1 VTTLR
6 ETVQS
11 WKQDKL
17 LRRVVGN
24 SSYLFASNSIGA
36 VLSIIT
42 AGLLGVRDF
51 GVLGII
57 TSFVVNI
64 NRLFSFRMSDVVVK
78 YLGEALARQEK
89 DRAAAVVKAAGL
101 VEAVTS
107 LAAFGILVLLAPL
120 GAKYIAKD
128 PMTTSLFILFGV
140 IILAN
145 ITTETS
151 TGILRVTNHFRS
163 LALINLLQS
172 VLVAG
177 LIVLAAVRGG
187 SLKEVMWA
195 YLIGKVI
202 LGIGPILTALYWI
215 PRTLGKDWWKAG
227 FSHLPPW
234 KEFLRFAVSTNFS
247 GTINIFARDSEV
259 QWIGFFFGPAAAGY
273 FKVALA
279 LIGLIILPIDPF
291 IATTYP
297 EITRAYAAHQW
308 ERLHS
313 LIKRVTLISLAWTGS
328 IAVGLFFVG
337 RQVLFSNWVIFGHT
351 FHIYKPEYLPAY
363 TVLMVILAGYG
374 FANTLFWNRSLLLAQ
389 GKADEALWIAFIAML
404 AKVGLALLI
413 LPHTPYLAEAFILSG
428 YFIISVGLQTWRGL
442 SLVKRQAVKEPSL
455 LPDPESRDPS
465 PVPRARTGTT
475 PLEPGSPRWN
485 RDYLAPSRK
494 RFGMISGN
502 RDYLAGIAPT
512 LSRGNG
518 TTRPVPPLVRQPE
531 KGCRTQVR
539 KGFSGFT
546 SPGVNRWDWLAIVIF
561 IVYAGWYFLGR
572 LEANYPVVILS
583 GDGGNIASY
592 AAALDHPDWF
602 KNDPALGDS
611 NNIGIYATIHIPLI
625 RALNRLT
632 GDYGLAYTWLVF
644 PETFLQLLGFYI
656 LGRVL
661 FKNRFWSFLLA
672 FLTAMMVIN
681 IGLGEIWGVWRDA
694 LPRVTFQSVLPFL
707 LALVLV
713 WKDHPGRWPWLMVIA
728 GLLVYLHPISA
739 PAWGFA
745 VWLSLW
751 LLQPKGWTWRR
762 RVLVM
767 AGLGILFVIPV
778 IPYAIKYLSY
788 NLRGQAADYT
798 TVMTVLQTYSPAN
811 LLNAPAAL
819 GIFMWNMTR
828 SLLLPVAL
836 VGFVITW
843 LVNKDDLTPVKVV
856 LLWAAG
862 IFIISI
868 LVPSVERMVEQQ
880 LHILPL
886 ETELVRCLRY
896 LVPLLLL
903 FWLWPLAAL
912 APRLANPH
920 ARRAL
925 ISLGIILFGFWAAT
939 NRPDVSAMLRVVT
952 CISKA
957 RLICVSDRPI
967 DELISTLRSQTQPGE
982 GVLFFN
988 QDPAITSQTLSVRYA
1003 ALRPLVYTF
1012 RDSGILGY
1020 ADRSALPV
1028 WLETTERWES
1038 LQAMTDPRER
1048 LDRLIPLALSLKADY
1063 LVIDFELAPEIL
1075 ANLPVTVMMQNEGF
1089 ILLELH

>member
-1 VTTLR
+1 VTSLR

-24 SSYLFASNSIGA
+24 SSYLFASNAIGA
-36 VLSIIT
+36 VLSIVT

-78 YLGEALARQEK
+78 YMGEALAREEK

-101 VEAVTS
+101 VETVTS

-151 TGILRVTNHFRS
+151 TGVLRVTNHFRS
-163 LALINLLQS
+163 LAFINLLQS
-172 VLVAG
+172 ILVAG
-177 LIVLAAVRGG
+177 LIVVAAVRGG
-187 SLKEVMWA
+187 SLIEVMWA

-215 PRTLGKDWWKAG
+215 PRTLGKDWWKAS

-234 KEFLRFAVSTNFS
+234 KEFFRFAVSTNFS

-259 QWIGFFFGPAAAGY
+259 QWIGFFFGPAVAGS

-279 LIGLIILPIDPF
+279 LIGLIIMPIDPF

-297 EITRAYAAHQW
+297 EITRAYATRQW
-308 ERLHS
+308 ERLRS
-313 LIKRVTLISLAWTGS
+313 LIKRVTVISFAWTGAV
-328 IAVGLFFVG
+328 AVGLFLVG
-337 RQVLFSNWVIFGHT
+337 RQVLFSNWVVFGHT
-351 FHIYKPEYLPAY
+351 LHIYKPEYLPAY
-363 TVLMVILAGYG
+363 PILLVILAGYG
-374 FANTLFWNRSLLLAQ
+374 FANILFWNRSLLLAQ
-389 GKADEALWIAFIAML
+389 GKADDALWIAFFAML

-413 LPHTPYLAEAFILSG
+413 LPHAPYLAEAFILSG
-428 YFIISVGLQTWRGL
+428 YFIVSVGLQTWRGL
-442 SLVKRQAVKEPSL
+442 SLVKRQAVKEPSP
-455 LPDPESRDPS
+455 LPDLE
-465 PVPRARTGTT
+465 PVH
-475 PLEPGSPRWN
+475 PLE
-485 RDYLAPSRK
+485 
-494 RFGMISGN
+494 
-502 RDYLAGIAPT
+502 
-512 LSRGNG
+512 
-518 TTRPVPPLVRQPE
+518 RQLE
-531 KGCRTQVR
+531 KGPHDSLRR
-539 KGFSGFT
+539 LKSGFA

-561 IVYAGWYFLGR
+561 VAYAGWYFLGR

-625 RALNRLT
+625 RALARLT

-661 FKNRFWSFLLA
+661 FKNRFWAFLLA

-707 LALVLV
+707 LALVLI
-713 WKDHPGRWPWLMVIA
+713 WKDRPGRWPWLMVFA
-728 GLLVYLHPISA
+728 GLLVYVHPISA

-751 LLQPKGWTWRR
+751 LLQPKGWNWRR
-762 RVLVM
+762 RMLVM
-767 AGLGILFVIPV
+767 AGLGVLFLIPLT
-778 IPYAIKYLSY
+778 PFAINYLSY
-788 NLRGQAADYT
+788 NVRGQAANYT

-819 GIFMWNMTR
+819 GTFLWNMTR

-836 VGFVITW
+836 VGFVVTW
-843 LVNKDDLTPVKVV
+843 LIKKDDRTPVKVV
-856 LLWAAG
+856 MLWAAG

-868 LVPSVERMVEQQ
+868 LVPSVERMVERW

-896 LVPLLLL
+896 FVPLLLL
-903 FWLWPLAAL
+903 FWLWPLAEL
-912 APRLANPH
+912 APRVVNLQ
-920 ARRAL
+920 ARRAV
-925 ISLGIILFGFWAAT
+925 IALGIVLFGFWAAT
-939 NRPDVSAMLRVVT
+939 NRPDVSAMLRVIT

-957 RLICVSDRPI
+957 RLICVSNRPI
-967 DELISTLRSQTQPGE
+967 DELIATLRTQTQPGE

-988 QDPAITSQTLSVRYA
+988 QDPATTSQTLSVRYA
-1003 ALRPLVYTF
+1003 ALRPMVYTS

-1020 ADRSALPV
+1020 ADRSALPA
-1028 WLETTERWES
+1028 WLETTELWES
-1038 LQAMTDPRER
+1038 LRAITDPQER
-1048 LDRLIPLALSLKADY
+1048 LEGLVPLAVSLKADY
-1063 LVIDFELAPEIL
+1063 LVIDFEVAPEIL
-1075 ANLPVTVMMQNEGF
+1075 ASLPVIVVMQNDGY
-1089 ILLELH
+1089 ILLKLR

>member
-1 VTTLR
+1 MTSLR

-24 SSYLFASNSIGA
+24 SSYLFASNAIGA
-36 VLSIIT
+36 VLSIVT

-78 YLGEALARQEK
+78 YMGEALAREEK

-101 VEAVTS
+101 VETVTS

-151 TGILRVTNHFRS
+151 TGVLRVTNHFRS
-163 LALINLLQS
+163 LAFINLLQS
-172 VLVAG
+172 ILVAG
-177 LIVLAAVRGG
+177 LIVVAAVRGG
-187 SLKEVMWA
+187 SLIEVMWA

-215 PRTLGKDWWKAG
+215 PRTLGKDWWKAS

-234 KEFLRFAVSTNFS
+234 KEFFRFAVSTNFS

-259 QWIGFFFGPAAAGY
+259 QWIGFFFGPAVAGS

-279 LIGLIILPIDPF
+279 LIGLIIMPIDPF

-297 EITRAYAAHQW
+297 EITRAYATRQW
-308 ERLHS
+308 ERLRS
-313 LIKRVTLISLAWTGS
+313 LIKRVTVISFAWTGAV
-328 IAVGLFFVG
+328 AVGLFLVG
-337 RQVLFSNWVIFGHT
+337 RQVLFSNWVVFGHT
-351 FHIYKPEYLPAY
+351 LHIYKPEYLPAY
-363 TVLMVILAGYG
+363 PILLVILAGYG
-374 FANTLFWNRSLLLAQ
+374 FANILFWNRSLLLAQ
-389 GKADEALWIAFIAML
+389 GKADDALWIAFFAML

-413 LPHTPYLAEAFILSG
+413 LPHAPYLAEAFILSG
-428 YFIISVGLQTWRGL
+428 YFIVSVGLQTWRGL
-442 SLVKRQAVKEPSL
+442 SLVKRQAVKEPSP
-455 LPDPESRDPS
+455 LPDLE
-465 PVPRARTGTT
+465 PVH
-475 PLEPGSPRWN
+475 PLE
-485 RDYLAPSRK
+485 
-494 RFGMISGN
+494 
-502 RDYLAGIAPT
+502 
-512 LSRGNG
+512 
-518 TTRPVPPLVRQPE
+518 RQLE
-531 KGCRTQVR
+531 KGPHDSLRR
-539 KGFSGFT
+539 LKSGFA

-561 IVYAGWYFLGR
+561 VAYAGWYFLGR

-625 RALNRLT
+625 RALARLT

-661 FKNRFWSFLLA
+661 FKNRFWAFLLA

-707 LALVLV
+707 LALVLI
-713 WKDHPGRWPWLMVIA
+713 WKDRPGRWPWLMVFA
-728 GLLVYLHPISA
+728 GLLVYVHPISA

-751 LLQPKGWTWRR
+751 LLQPKGWNWRR
-762 RVLVM
+762 RMLVM
-767 AGLGILFVIPV
+767 AGLGVLFLIPLT
-778 IPYAIKYLSY
+778 PFAINYLSY
-788 NLRGQAADYT
+788 NVRGQAANYT

-819 GIFMWNMTR
+819 GTFLWNMTR

-836 VGFVITW
+836 VGFVVTW
-843 LVNKDDLTPVKVV
+843 LIKKDDRTPVKVV
-856 LLWAAG
+856 MLWAAG

-868 LVPSVERMVEQQ
+868 LVPSVERMVERW

-896 LVPLLLL
+896 FVPLLLL
-903 FWLWPLAAL
+903 FWLWPLAEL
-912 APRLANPH
+912 APRVVNLQ
-920 ARRAL
+920 ARRAV
-925 ISLGIILFGFWAAT
+925 IALGIVLFGFWAAT
-939 NRPDVSAMLRVVT
+939 NRPDVSAMLRVIT

-957 RLICVSDRPI
+957 RLICVSNRPI
-967 DELISTLRSQTQPGE
+967 DELIATLRTQTQPGE

-988 QDPAITSQTLSVRYA
+988 QDPATTSQTLSVRYA
-1003 ALRPLVYTF
+1003 ALRPMVYTS

-1020 ADRSALPV
+1020 ADRSALPA
-1028 WLETTERWES
+1028 WLETTELWES
-1038 LQAMTDPRER
+1038 LRAITDPQER
-1048 LDRLIPLALSLKADY
+1048 LEGLVPLAVSLKADY
-1063 LVIDFELAPEIL
+1063 LVIDFEVAPEIL
-1075 ANLPVTVMMQNEGF
+1075 ASLPVIVVMQNDGY
-1089 ILLELH
+1089 ILLKLR